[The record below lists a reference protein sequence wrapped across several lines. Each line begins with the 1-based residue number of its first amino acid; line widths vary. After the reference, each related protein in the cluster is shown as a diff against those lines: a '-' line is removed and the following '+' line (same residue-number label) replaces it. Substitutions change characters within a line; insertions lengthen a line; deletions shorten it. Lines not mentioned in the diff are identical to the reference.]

1 MLHVPPAL
9 KHRGFALLWF
19 GLIISIVGSQMQ
31 QWALF
36 WHISTLSKDPIAV
49 SIVGGVRFVAVLAF
63 SLLGGLVADRY
74 NRRTIML
81 ITQSIS
87 MLVALALG
95 LLTLS
100 GKISLWHI
108 YALTAVQAAAM
119 AFDLPARQS
128 LVPNLVPRQDLPS
141 AFSLQ
146 SIAFNTGSIIGPA
159 MSGVVIGYLGQEYV
173 YLINAVTF
181 LAVLLALLLLGPV
194 PQSRAQVQRGMR
206 AAWTDIR
213 DGVKFIRDQPL
224 ILSTMILD
232 FIATF
237 FASANTLLPFF
248 AQNVLHVGEVAYG
261 WLASAQ
267 SIGAVL
273 VGLIASQYRHI
284 RRQGALLL
292 GSVVVFGGAT
302 IVFGLSRIL
311 TAIFLALAL
320 MGAADSVSTIIR
332 NTIRQLN
339 TPDSLRGRMT
349 SINQIFFMGGPQLGE
364 IEAGAVAQFFGVP
377 FAIISGGIG
386 TILGVWLIVSIW
398 PALPRYNGD
407 EPIEQTVSTN

>member
-1 MLHVPPAL
+1 MIHTPPAL
-9 KHRGFALLWF
+9 KHRGFALLWV
-19 GLIISIVGSQMQ
+19 GLMVSIVGSQMQ

-36 WHISTLSKDPIAV
+36 WHISQLSKDPIAV
-49 SIVGGVRFVAVLAF
+49 SIVGGVRFLAVVAF
-63 SLLGGLVADRY
+63 SLIGGLVADRY
-74 NRRTIML
+74 NRRTIL
-81 ITQSIS
+81 FVTQSVS

-100 GKISLWHI
+100 GMIKLWHI

-128 LVPNLVPRQDLPS
+128 LVPNLVPRDDLPS

-146 SIAFNTGSIIGPA
+146 SIAFNTGSIVGPA
-159 MSGVVIGYLGQEYV
+159 LSGIIIGYVGQEYV
-173 YLINAVTF
+173 YLINSTTF
-181 LAVLLALLLLGPV
+181 LAVILALILLGPISQTKSV
-194 PQSRAQVQRGMR
+194 VQRGWR
-206 AAWTDIR
+206 AALKDIH
-213 DGVKFIRDQPL
+213 DGVTFIRHQPL

-237 FASANTLLPFF
+237 FASANTLLPYF
-248 AQNVLHVGEVAYG
+248 AQNVIHVGEVAYG
-261 WLASAQ
+261 WLAAAP

-273 VGLIASQYRHI
+273 VGIIASQYRQI
-284 RRQGALLL
+284 RRQGILLL

-302 IVFGLSRIL
+302 ILFGVSRIY
-311 TAIFLALAL
+311 AVIFLTLAII
-320 MGAADSVSTIIR
+320 GAADSLSTIIR

-364 IEAGAVAQFFGVP
+364 IEAGAVAQFFGIP
-377 FAIISGGIG
+377 FAIVSGGVG
-386 TILGVWLIVSIW
+386 TILGVWLIISIW
-398 PALPRYNGD
+398 PSLPSYRGD
-407 EPIEQTVSTN
+407 EPISAGVPAD